1 MTRRARRAVLG
12 RARTPRPSGCR
23 RSRRPPATGADSWR
37 RGRRCPR
44 RFSSSAV
51 QSSACATGAS
61 IGSSSSRS
69 SGPAVRRRRRFRMM
83 IASLPYRAAR
93 HLFSRWCARSP
104 SSGSHPDPHS
114 TWRTTAGAAHQP
126 GAGPSPGRGRPG
138 PHPPGDDPHPDR
150 GRLQPDLRR
159 RPERPPPI
167 PGHPHRPRPVPAHRP
182 VRRRHLGAC
191 TAVKA
196 AARNRT
202 GTVRPVGSCP
212 TGGRRRRRRRR
223 RPTGG
228 RCSCSRRLTA

>member
-1 MTRRARRAVLG
+1 
-12 RARTPRPSGCR
+12 
-23 RSRRPPATGADSWR
+23 
-37 RGRRCPR
+37 
-44 RFSSSAV
+44 
-51 QSSACATGAS
+51 
-61 IGSSSSRS
+61 
-69 SGPAVRRRRRFRMM
+69 MM

-196 AARNRT
+196 AAREPHRHRPAGRELPYRWSSSKATSSTAN
-202 GTVRPVGSCP
+202 GRPVLVFTAPNRLIAASAGPGQPMWAVRCRSLVPQSPSSSRGRPRGQRAARPRPWP
-212 TGGRRRRRRRR
+212 TVGVSGASISHGERQTGVLGRA
-223 RPTGG
+223 P
-228 RCSCSRRLTA
+228 RLDSNQ